1 MRPDDR
7 LRATYIA
14 CARDPI
20 VTYATVSPL
29 MREEKTKALAAM
41 NALALTVGSLAFALA
56 LTSGCAKQK
65 DKEAQ
70 SDAGAQTQTP
80 SPSPG
85 GSSSAN
91 ALASA
96 SAPSATVP
104 AAPFGLALEGRL
116 SREAASRPTDT
127 PKAEDIFAAIVKSGV
142 PLDDQSQHLAS
153 PIGALYCLGG
163 RSSQGLAMSAC
174 EYADAEKAAS
184 GKALSVKSFA
194 SLQHRDVTI
203 NKKTTLTILQSPY
216 DAKSQAAHDKALA
229 AFKAL

>member
-1 MRPDDR
+1 MK
-7 LRATYIA
+7 A
-14 CARDPI
+14 
-20 VTYATVSPL
+20 
-29 MREEKTKALAAM
+29 EKTKALAVM
-41 NALALTVGSLAFALA
+41 NALALTVGSFVLAFALA

-70 SDAGAQTQTP
+70 SDAGAGPQTQTPSP

-85 GSSSAN
+85 GSSSAS
-91 ALASA
+91 ASA

-174 EYADAEKAAS
+174 EYADEAKAAS

-194 SLQHRDVTI
+194 QLQHRDVTI